1 MTGIY
6 LITNLI
12 THKCY
17 VGQSIDINRR
27 WLEHKARAFDKNN
40 NCYDKPLYR
49 SMRKYGVENFVLS
62 VICECLPESLN
73 KLEAEY
79 IQKFNCIVPNGYNVQ
94 TAEEI
99 YVPLSTKTIC
109 KQCGKHISYGTK
121 LHLCRDCYDLMRKS
135 GRPSAEELFELL
147 KKNSFVAVG
156 KMFGVTDN
164 AIRKWCRNYG
174 LSDKAKDYK

>member
-12 THKCY
+12 TNKHY
-17 VGQSIDINRR
+17 IGQSVDIKRR
-27 WLEHKARAFDKNN
+27 WMEHKARAFDSNN

-62 VICECLPESLN
+62 VICECLPEELN

-79 IQKFNCIVPNGYNVQ
+79 IQKFNCVVPNGYNVQ
-94 TAEEI
+94 TAEEV
-99 YVPLSTKTIC
+99 YVALNTKTIC

-121 LHLCRDCYDLMRKS
+121 SHLCRDCYNLACKD
-135 GRPSAEELFELL
+135 GRPTAEELSELL
-147 KKNSFVAVG
+147 KHNTFVGVG
-156 KMFGVTDN
+156 RMYGVSDN
-164 AIRKWCRNYG
+164 AIRKWCRSYG